1 MLAMVTPFTSD
12 RSVDLDAAAR
22 LASHLV
28 DHGHDGIVVAGT
40 TGEAPT
46 LNDDEHAQLV
56 RAVVD
61 AVGTRAAVVAGVGS
75 NDTAHT
81 LRLAASAAA
90 AGAQGL
96 LVVTP
101 YYNKPPQAGIL
112 AHFRATADSTD
123 LPVMLYDIPGR
134 TGVKLA
140 PDTLRR
146 AAEHPRIVAVKDAS
160 GDLFAGAEL
169 LRDTDLL
176 IYSGDDTLNLPWLA
190 LGATG
195 IVSVVSHVAGQLFAR
210 LVQSAKS
217 GDLRWAASVNTELL
231 ALISLMMTRTQGAIM
246 AKAGLVL
253 QGVLRQGTVR
263 PPLIDPPP
271 ELVDE
276 LQRELKSL
284 ELLDQPEHGNA

>member
-1 MLAMVTPFTSD
+1 MIAMVTPFTSD
-12 RSVDLDAAAR
+12 LAVDLEAAAR
-22 LASHLV
+22 LASFLV
-28 DHGHDGIVVAGT
+28 DQGHDGIVVAGT

-46 LNDDEHAQLV
+46 LDDDEHARLV
-56 RAVVD
+56 RAVIE
-61 AVGTRAAVVAGVGS
+61 AVGARASVVAGVGT

-81 LRLAASAAA
+81 LRLAANAAV
-90 AGAQGL
+90 AGADGL

-112 AHFRATADSTD
+112 AHFRATADATD

-140 PDTLRR
+140 PETLRR

-169 LRDTDLL
+169 MRDTDLL
-176 IYSGDDTLNLPWLA
+176 IYSGDDGLNVPWLA
-190 LGATG
+190 LGASG
-195 IVSVVSHVAGQLFAR
+195 IVSVVSHVAGRMFAR
-210 LVQSAKS
+210 LVRSAKS
-217 GDLRWAASVNTELL
+217 GDVAAAAAVNTDLL

-253 QGVLRQGTVR
+253 QGVLEHGAVR

-276 LQRELKSL
+276 LHQELKSL
-284 ELLDQPEHGNA
+284 ELMDQQHGNA